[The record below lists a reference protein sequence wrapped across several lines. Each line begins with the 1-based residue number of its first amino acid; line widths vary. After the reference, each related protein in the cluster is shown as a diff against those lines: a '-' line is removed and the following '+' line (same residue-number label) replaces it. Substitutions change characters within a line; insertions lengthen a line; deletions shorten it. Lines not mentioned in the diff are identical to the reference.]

1 MDDVQLRKGFLNI
14 EFSFV
19 ILVVDP
25 YCWCMHREHHFIV
38 EILTQEDHPHLPQY
52 NDVAKN

>member
-1 MDDVQLRKGFLNI
+1 MDDVQLWKGFLNI
-14 EFSFV
+14 EFSFF

>member
-1 MDDVQLRKGFLNI
+1 MDGVQLWKGFLNI

-25 YCWCMHREHHFIV
+25 YCWCMRRKYHFIV
-38 EILTQEDHPHLPQY
+38 EILTQEDYPRLPQY
-52 NDVAKN
+52 NDGAKN